1 MPDPV
6 PVQTQ
11 QQQNAASQAWLAANH
26 PDWNQNAG
34 TPQQAAQTN
43 QAYLNNTLP
52 VLPSMAPNQYGNYSN
67 ETFTAYTPTGT
78 PYLVSAAQDAI
89 NEQQKYAQ
97 FNAPINYGN
106 FANMSLGQIASQYG
120 TTFADRVQGYY
131 TEHPTANFQA
141 INQQYNQQHQN
152 ILSGGTVINPNT
164 FVPTVAA
171 GAGGFTGGAAI
182 YAANWQPLKGNLYDI
197 SPTPFIS
204 TEPTRNPIVDTG
216 ATRIFGSD
224 VGDKGITT
232 YVPYGS
238 YTHEAL
244 QNTKDLIDKATGEL
258 GVYQFDQKYGT
269 WDLISGGSRNSLQSG
284 MFTVGKA
291 ETPYVTS
298 QAGAG
303 TYALPSGYEL
313 GLSRL
318 GAEAYGGVVRPMT
331 SVTEIQNVLSPNE
344 AISRYAGTF
353 GDYNLANYVNQVA
366 GGKAE
371 APGANIPWSIA
382 PGSPAIQYM
391 DQNGIVKGSG
401 VTIPGLQTF
410 VPGGTTAPA
419 AVALP
424 APFISKSEAGTPTVN
439 TGVDYLGIIAK
450 SPVLVGLTGNALG
463 FGAQAADTQGITV
476 SKGDLNGMAIPFVSK
491 SSPAIVQVPGMLTT
505 GTTPTGASSP
515 DWLSSLAS
523 GNMIVSKDN
532 SPIFGVAAPGTFN
545 NAQVSLI
552 APEGKVFGYT
562 IPGVSN
568 FLSFFESGVKQ
579 SVTTKETA
587 LPTVTSL
594 TGTTVENLPSEKSLI
609 GTDISYDKSGNKIT
623 TNTYQTIGGTV
634 TTQNYL
640 TTDGKTVTK
649 DISTEPVQSGW
660 EWWTGTLNKEFGD
673 ITGISKLPTPT
684 IEQTKQSNL
693 FVASM
698 LNPAAALAIQNPVVS
713 DYAAAF
719 VRGEAIQTKERPLDA
734 AVNYGI
740 AYLGGG
746 VWRGVEE
753 VSAVSRA
760 SMAEKAISEGGGWR
774 GAETFLNYGTK
785 AIPVFMG
792 AAYGT
797 SVYQRTTEG
806 GTDFSPMAAERAGKI
821 FIGEALP
828 GALGFS
834 GGYKAP
840 GEVYSAAVESNNAYK
855 EALLKGQGERTIP
868 DMSGMEQSDIIANS
882 NYGTAAKPAKTF
894 DIISGAAT
902 EIPSGTILK
911 RNPVPEASRSLG
923 LGWGIDEPSTTGRF
937 DYYVKQPVVNAVTS
951 PISYV
956 KGDYAWFLQNAEA
969 ITPSVVLERPAF
981 IDYVMSKVGA
991 GRYAGGEFTALP
1003 EYGPAP
1009 APEPTTFKFPEKV
1022 VARDM
1027 VSDDY
1032 IRLYRGESSGNIKPV
1047 SLDSRQGRWFTE
1059 YKSTA
1064 EAYSKRGSGEKGFY
1078 GNYAPNIKGEPQV
1091 SFVDLPKVEA
1101 MKYSLNGGDSFI
1113 LPPEKVN
1120 LKQVLLQG
1128 GQEPPVKG
1136 SIIYERVS
1144 YETPSSLSRM
1154 AYGKQSNP
1162 IGDLLGEGKTW
1173 EKETPTLGNEITTFK
1188 GGQPPEVSFREP
1200 TGDLNPDIVTKAYGT
1215 QPTVTDRITGLRNWF
1230 DVAPK
1235 YSDSDLYSLAVQDEG
1250 LGLSKAYGNTPIDR
1264 PIEYVKLLWQESSY
1278 PQKISD
1284 FGISLRNPKET
1295 ISLLN
1300 NDNVARAFR
1309 ITEGTGAGMRGW
1321 KSTMNIFG
1329 KEPANTVIRPSTG
1342 FVKNAGTP
1350 KANAASG
1357 GLESQSGSGAVSLSG
1372 IASGSFDRL
1381 QGIESGING
1390 MPLYPSGPSP
1400 IQKQRYTV
1408 EEETQYYPLPP
1419 GMTSPGPKSENM
1431 QTLITLPS
1439 IRAGQSQVMAQ
1450 VVTPRQLFAND
1461 VISRQEIAQTSR
1473 QDFMQVPS
1481 FTFAA
1486 SQMFKTD
1493 IIPVSSQRTWSDVTQ
1508 TSRQNIIVTPFSDI
1522 TTRQTT
1528 DQITK
1533 QITTQIPTQAKVSIW
1548 YTPPPSIPGGL
1559 FGLPPSGGG
1568 GGSPFG
1574 SKRRASFRETFMLGL
1589 DIAATGRRQKKAK
1602 SWASPK
1608 KTKSKRKK

>member
-1 MPDPV
+1 
-6 PVQTQ
+6 
-11 QQQNAASQAWLAANH
+11 
-26 PDWNQNAG
+26 
-34 TPQQAAQTN
+34 
-43 QAYLNNTLP
+43 
-52 VLPSMAPNQYGNYSN
+52 
-67 ETFTAYTPTGT
+67 
-78 PYLVSAAQDAI
+78 
-89 NEQQKYAQ
+89 
-97 FNAPINYGN
+97 
-106 FANMSLGQIASQYG
+106 
-120 TTFADRVQGYY
+120 
-131 TEHPTANFQA
+131 
-141 INQQYNQQHQN
+141 
-152 ILSGGTVINPNT
+152 
-164 FVPTVAA
+164 
-171 GAGGFTGGAAI
+171 
-182 YAANWQPLKGNLYDI
+182 
-197 SPTPFIS
+197 
-204 TEPTRNPIVDTG
+204 
-216 ATRIFGSD
+216 
-224 VGDKGITT
+224 
-232 YVPYGS
+232 
-238 YTHEAL
+238 
-244 QNTKDLIDKATGEL
+244 
-258 GVYQFDQKYGT
+258 
-269 WDLISGGSRNSLQSG
+269 
-284 MFTVGKA
+284 
-291 ETPYVTS
+291 
-298 QAGAG
+298 
-303 TYALPSGYEL
+303 
-313 GLSRL
+313 
-318 GAEAYGGVVRPMT
+318 
-331 SVTEIQNVLSPNE
+331 
-344 AISRYAGTF
+344 
-353 GDYNLANYVNQVA
+353 
-366 GGKAE
+366 
-371 APGANIPWSIA
+371 
-382 PGSPAIQYM
+382 
-391 DQNGIVKGSG
+391 
-401 VTIPGLQTF
+401 
-410 VPGGTTAPA
+410 
-419 AVALP
+419 
-424 APFISKSEAGTPTVN
+424 
-439 TGVDYLGIIAK
+439 
-450 SPVLVGLTGNALG
+450 
-463 FGAQAADTQGITV
+463 
-476 SKGDLNGMAIPFVSK
+476 
-491 SSPAIVQVPGMLTT
+491 
-505 GTTPTGASSP
+505 
-515 DWLSSLAS
+515 
-523 GNMIVSKDN
+523 MIVSKDN

-902 EIPSGTILK
+902 EIPSDTILK

-956 KGDYAWFLQNAEA
+956 KGDYAGFLQNAEA

-981 IDYVMSKVGA
+981 NDYVMSKFGA

-1009 APEPTTFKFPEKV
+1009 AAESPTIRPSYTPAEYGLATNEPAPSI
-1022 VARDM
+1022 AR
-1027 VSDDY
+1027 
-1032 IRLYRGESSGNIKPV
+1032 
-1047 SLDSRQGRWFTE
+1047 T
-1059 YKSTA
+1059 
-1064 EAYSKRGSGEKGFY
+1064 
-1078 GNYAPNIKGEPQV
+1078 
-1091 SFVDLPKVEA
+1091 
-1101 MKYSLNGGDSFI
+1101 
-1113 LPPEKVN
+1113 
-1120 LKQVLLQG
+1120 
-1128 GQEPPVKG
+1128 
-1136 SIIYERVS
+1136 
-1144 YETPSSLSRM
+1144 
-1154 AYGKQSNP
+1154 AYGKQGNLITDVLEVGQSW
-1162 IGDLLGEGKTW
+1162 KT
-1173 EKETPTLGNEITTFK
+1173 ETPSLGNEITTFK

-1400 IQKQRYTV
+1400 IQKQRYTI
-1408 EEETQYYPLPP
+1408 EDETQYYTLPP
-1419 GMTSPGPKSENM
+1419 GMKSPGQKQETTQN
-1431 QTLITLPS
+1431 I
-1439 IRAGQSQVMAQ
+1439 IRAPATITGISLESATEKAQRTRQESVAKQSFFDRVIPAQKNEQRQVTAIGSDFA
-1450 VVTPRQLFAND
+1450 VTPLAAVASVF
-1461 VISRQEIAQTSR
+1461 T
-1473 QDFMQVPS
+1473 QVPS
-1481 FTFAA
+1481 
-1486 SQMFKTD
+1486 
-1493 IIPVSSQRTWSDVTQ
+1493 SDVTQ
-1508 TSRQNIIVTPFSDI
+1508 KSWQDNVVIPRTDTIVTPTNTQI
-1522 TTRQTT
+1522 TSQQQKQTT
-1528 DQITK
+1528 DQQQK
-1533 QITTQIPTQAKVSIW
+1533 QVPWQDITTNKTI
-1548 YTPPPSIPGGL
+1548 IPG
-1559 FGLPPSGGG
+1559 LPWGGGGG
-1568 GGSPFG
+1568 GGSGG
-1574 SKRRASFRETFMLGL
+1574 SPIGRGRLKRELFSYAPVNLKILSGPKEPSPRKPAKTVYGSSAGSFKTHSGTVRVVPLQTRKHRG
-1589 DIAATGRRQKKAK
+1589 KK
-1602 SWASPK
+1602 
-1608 KTKSKRKK
+1608 